1 MLWIGSVFEHEMLI
15 DGLSLQQL
23 IKCFAS
29 GGFVPGLF
37 KQLGS
42 HLETSRE
49 VFRT

>member
-15 DGLSLQQL
+15 DGLSLKQL

-29 GGFVPGLF
+29 SGFVPCLF
-37 KQLGS
+37 KQVGS